1 MESSID
7 LFTLYEVTA
16 SFFHASV
23 MNLHTQL
30 YVHLEMQSVV
40 RPTRQIC
47 GACLVP
53 GEWRKKTNLLDPQLQ
68 RLTVKWIGKP
78 WHMQRSENNF

>member
-16 SFFHASV
+16 SLFHASV

-30 YVHLEMQSVV
+30 
-40 RPTRQIC
+40 
-47 GACLVP
+47 
-53 GEWRKKTNLLDPQLQ
+53 
-68 RLTVKWIGKP
+68 
-78 WHMQRSENNF
+78 NFMCI

>member
-30 YVHLEMQSVV
+30 YVHLEMQSVK
-40 RPTRQIC
+40 PTRQIR

-53 GEWRKKTNLLDPQLQ
+53 GE
-68 RLTVKWIGKP
+68 
-78 WHMQRSENNF
+78 